1 MSFAKLISSKVF
13 LPFGT
18 FKLGEFFQYEGRV
31 YIKISANDAIDLLK
45 GEKTTYFDSDQE
57 VEDAEIELK
66 VL

>member
-1 MSFAKLISSKVF
+1 MSFAKLVSSKVF

-18 FKLGEFFQYEGRV
+18 FKLGEFFQYEGRI

-57 VEDAEIELK
+57 VEDAKIELK

>member
-1 MSFAKLISSKVF
+1 MGFAKLVSSKVF

-18 FKLGEFFQYEGRV
+18 FKLGEFFQYEGKV
-31 YIKISANDAIDLLK
+31 YIKISVNDAIDLLK

-57 VEDAEIELK
+57 VEDAKIELK

>member
-1 MSFAKLISSKVF
+1 MGFAKLVSSKVF

-18 FKLGEFFQYEGRV
+18 FKLGEFFQYEGKV
-31 YIKISANDAIDLLK
+31 YIKISVNDAIDLLK

>member
-1 MSFAKLISSKVF
+1 MSYAKLASSKVF
-13 LPFGT
+13 LPFST

-31 YIKISANDAIDLLK
+31 YIKISVNNAIDLLK
-45 GEKTTYFDSDQE
+45 GEETTYFESDQQ

>member
-18 FKLGEFFQYEGRV
+18 FKLGEFFQYEGKV

>member
-1 MSFAKLISSKVF
+1 MGFAKLVSSKVF

-18 FKLGEFFQYEGRV
+18 FKLGEFFQYEGKV
-31 YIKISANDAIDLLK
+31 YIKISVNDAIDLLK

-57 VEDAEIELK
+57 VEDAEIQLK

>member
-1 MSFAKLISSKVF
+1 MGFAKLISSKVF

-57 VEDAEIELK
+57 VEDAKIELK

>member
-1 MSFAKLISSKVF
+1 MSFAKLVSSKVF

-18 FKLGEFFQYEGRV
+18 FKVGEFFQYGGRV
-31 YIKISANDAIDLLK
+31 YIKISANNAIDLL
-45 GEKTTYFDSDQE
+45 ESEETAYFESGQE

>member
-1 MSFAKLISSKVF
+1 MSYAKLTSSKVF

-18 FKLGEFFQYEGRV
+18 FKLGEFFQYEGKV
-31 YIKISANDAIDLLK
+31 YIKISANNAIDLLK
-45 GEKTTYFDSDQE
+45 GEETTYFESGQQ

>member
-1 MSFAKLISSKVF
+1 MSYAKLASSKVF

-31 YIKISANDAIDLLK
+31 YIKISANNAIGLLK
-45 GEKTTYFDSDQE
+45 GEETTYFESGQQ

>member
-45 GEKTTYFDSDQE
+45 GEKTTYFDSEQE

>member
-31 YIKISANDAIDLLK
+31 YIKISANDVIDLLK

-57 VEDAEIELK
+57 VEDTEIELK

>member
-1 MSFAKLISSKVF
+1 MGFAKLVSSKVF

-45 GEKTTYFDSDQE
+45 GEKTTYFDSEQE

>member
-1 MSFAKLISSKVF
+1 MSYAKLASSKVF

-31 YIKISANDAIDLLK
+31 YIKISANNAIDLLK
-45 GEKTTYFDSDQE
+45 GEEVTYFESGQQ
-57 VEDAEIELK
+57 VEDTEIELK

>member
-1 MSFAKLISSKVF
+1 MSYAKLASSKVF

-31 YIKISANDAIDLLK
+31 YIKISANNAIDLLK
-45 GEKTTYFDSDQE
+45 GEEATYFESGQQ
-57 VEDAEIELK
+57 VEDTEIELK

>member
-1 MSFAKLISSKVF
+1 MGFAKLVSSKVF

-18 FKLGEFFQYEGRV
+18 FKLGEFFQYEGKV

-45 GEKTTYFDSDQE
+45 GEKTTYFDSEQE

>member
-1 MSFAKLISSKVF
+1 MSFAKLVSSKVF

-31 YIKISANDAIDLLK
+31 YIKISANNAIDLLK
-45 GEKTTYFDSDQE
+45 GEETTYFESGQQ

>member
-1 MSFAKLISSKVF
+1 MGIAKLVSYKVF
-13 LPFGT
+13 IPFGT
-18 FKLGEFFQYEGRV
+18 FKLGEFFQYEGKV

-45 GEKTTYFDSDQE
+45 GEKTTYFDSEQE

>member
-1 MSFAKLISSKVF
+1 MSFAKLVSSKVF
-13 LPFGT
+13 LSFGT

>member
-1 MSFAKLISSKVF
+1 MSYAKLASSKVF

-31 YIKISANDAIDLLK
+31 YIKISANNAIDLLK
-45 GEKTTYFDSDQE
+45 GEETTYFESGQQD
-57 VEDAEIELK
+57 EDAEIEQK

>member
-1 MSFAKLISSKVF
+1 MSFAKLVSSKVF

-57 VEDAEIELK
+57 VEDAKIELK

>member
-1 MSFAKLISSKVF
+1 MSVAILVSSKVF

-45 GEKTTYFDSDQE
+45 GEKTTYFDSEQE

>member
-1 MSFAKLISSKVF
+1 MSYAKLASSKVF

-31 YIKISANDAIDLLK
+31 YIKISANNAIDLLK
-45 GEKTTYFDSDQE
+45 GEETIYFESGQQ
-57 VEDAEIELK
+57 VEDVEIELK

>member
-1 MSFAKLISSKVF
+1 MSFAKLVSSKVF

-31 YIKISANDAIDLLK
+31 YIKISANDAIDILK

-57 VEDAEIELK
+57 VEDAKIELK

>member
-1 MSFAKLISSKVF
+1 MSFAKLVSSKVF

-31 YIKISANDAIDLLK
+31 YIKISANDAIGLFK
-45 GEKTTYFDSDQE
+45 GGKTTYFDSDQE

>member
-1 MSFAKLISSKVF
+1 MSFAKLVSSKVF

-45 GEKTTYFDSDQE
+45 GEKTIYFDSDQE

>member
-1 MSFAKLISSKVF
+1 MGFAKLISSKVF

-57 VEDAEIELK
+57 VEDVEIELK

>member
-1 MSFAKLISSKVF
+1 MSYAKLASSKVF

-31 YIKISANDAIDLLK
+31 YIKISANNAIDLLR
-45 GEKTTYFDSDQE
+45 GEETTYFESGLQ
-57 VEDAEIELK
+57 VEDAERELK

>member
-1 MSFAKLISSKVF
+1 MSFAKLVSSKVF

-18 FKLGEFFQYEGRV
+18 FKLGEFFQYEGKV
-31 YIKISANDAIDLLK
+31 YIKISVNDAIDLLK

>member
-1 MSFAKLISSKVF
+1 MSFAKLVSSKVF

-45 GEKTTYFDSDQE
+45 GGKTTYFDSEQE

-66 VL
+66 VF

>member
-1 MSFAKLISSKVF
+1 MSYAKLASSKVF
-13 LPFGT
+13 LPFGA

-31 YIKISANDAIDLLK
+31 YIKISANDAIDILK

-57 VEDAEIELK
+57 VEDAKIELK

>member
-1 MSFAKLISSKVF
+1 MGFAKLISSKVF

>member
-1 MSFAKLISSKVF
+1 MSYAKLVSSKVF

-45 GEKTTYFDSDQE
+45 GERTTYFDSDQE

>member
-1 MSFAKLISSKVF
+1 MGFAKLASSKVF

-18 FKLGEFFQYEGRV
+18 FKLGEFFQYGGRV
-31 YIKISANDAIDLLK
+31 YIKISANNAIDLLK
-45 GEKTTYFDSDQE
+45 GEETTYFDFAQE

>member
-1 MSFAKLISSKVF
+1 MSFAKLVSSKVF

-31 YIKISANDAIDLLK
+31 YIKVSANDAIDILK